1 MGLQGPAGK
10 HGKQSPA
17 HSTWFSSFSQ
27 SSCLLGT
34 FSRFPAICHGLFCC
48 LKPSWCS
55 SMFPLAPQGLALHFR
70 GKIEALR
77 QGFSHSLTP
86 KLLNLHLFFFH
97 LLHSPSTWVMLALPP
112 ENGWFSFPSSQG
124 LFLFII
130 FFSHALAGSMHP
142 DKTKLKYL

>member
-34 FSRFPAICHGLFCC
+34 FSRFPAICYGLFCC

-70 GKIEALR
+70 GKIEAPR

-86 KLLNLHLFFFH
+86 KLLNLHLFFFL

-112 ENGWFSFPSSQG
+112 ENGFLSHLPRACFYSS
-124 LFLFII
+124 
-130 FFSHALAGSMHP
+130 FFSPMHWQALCIRIKQSLNIS
-142 DKTKLKYL
+142 K